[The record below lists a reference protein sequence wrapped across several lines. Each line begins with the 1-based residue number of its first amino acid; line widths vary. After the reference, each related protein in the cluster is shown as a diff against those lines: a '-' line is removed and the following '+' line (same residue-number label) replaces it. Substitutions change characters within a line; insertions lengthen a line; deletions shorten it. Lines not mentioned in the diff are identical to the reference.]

1 MKTSLIKPLLVC
13 AGLLIGGP
21 SQAAEIPL
29 PGTLKAFNYCLD
41 ENQSPIVAPADLLQ
55 VCLKLHARDIDKA
68 SVGLSGRYQD
78 TDQGLVF
85 VLEVTNQSE
94 NRLLTGL
101 AVDLKHTKQPEPQR
115 LNFGPMG
122 VLPGTVAVL
131 PVGGLSYEPAEN
143 ERSANDVGMGVA
155 IAKGLGVE
163 LQ

>member
-1 MKTSLIKPLLVC
+1 MNLNTIKAVVAASVFMTAPL
-13 AGLLIGGP
+13 
-21 SQAAEIPL
+21 SMAAEIPL
-29 PGTLKAFNYCLD
+29 PGTLKAFNYCID

-55 VCLKLHARDIDKA
+55 VCLKLNARDVNA
-68 SVGLSGRYQD
+68 SLIELGGRYQD

-85 VLEVTNQSE
+85 VLEVTNRSTD
-94 NRLLTGL
+94 RLLTGL
-101 AVDLKHTKQPEPQR
+101 AVDFKHSNQADPQR

-131 PVGGLSYEPAEN
+131 PVGGLAYEPKAN
-143 ERSANDVGMGVA
+143 ERDIQNVVLSTA

>member
-1 MKTSLIKPLLVC
+1 MKTSLIKSLLVC
-13 AGLLIGGP
+13 AGALIGSA

-55 VCLKLHARDIDKA
+55 VCLKLHARDIDKGA
-68 SVGLSGRYQD
+68 VGLSGRYQE

-101 AVDLKHTKQPEPQR
+101 AVDLKHAKQKEAQR

-131 PVGGLSYEPAEN
+131 PVGGLAYEPKKD
-143 ERSANDVGMGVA
+143 ERSAKNVAVGVA

>member
-1 MKTSLIKPLLVC
+1 MKLNHIKALIA
-13 AGLLIGGP
+13 AGMLTTA
-21 SQAAEIPL
+21 SSVMAAEIPL

-55 VCLKLHARDIDKA
+55 VCLKLNARDMN
-68 SVGLSGRYQD
+68 LSTIELAGRYQD
-78 TDQGLVF
+78 TEQGLVF
-85 VLEVTNQSE
+85 VLEVTNRSIDK
-94 NRLLTGL
+94 LLTGL
-101 AVDLKHTKQPEPQR
+101 AVDLKHAKQKDAQR

-131 PVGGLSYEPAEN
+131 PVGGLTYEPAAN
-143 ERSANDVGMGVA
+143 ERGAGNVALSTA